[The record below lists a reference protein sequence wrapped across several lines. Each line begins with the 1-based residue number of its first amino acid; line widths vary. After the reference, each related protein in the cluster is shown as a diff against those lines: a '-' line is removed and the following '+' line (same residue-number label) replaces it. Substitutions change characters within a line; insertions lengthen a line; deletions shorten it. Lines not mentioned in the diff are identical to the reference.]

1 MWGAFFILEGVP
13 IVFLFH
19 VPQIL
24 IRGLR
29 QNGAECSEYEA
40 PMWTS
45 ENANIPAFYRFHAV
59 LVKGMGVF
67 LTTVLATVRCGI
79 HGNNASKE

>member
-29 QNGAECSEYEA
+29 KNA
-40 PMWTS
+40 P
-45 ENANIPAFYRFHAV
+45 ALYRSHAV